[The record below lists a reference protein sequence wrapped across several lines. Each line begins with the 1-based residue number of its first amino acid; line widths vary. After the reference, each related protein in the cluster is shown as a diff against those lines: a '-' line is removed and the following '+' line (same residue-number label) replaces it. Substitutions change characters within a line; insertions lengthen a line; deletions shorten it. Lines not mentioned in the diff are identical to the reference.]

1 MKNLKTLAA
10 AAICLVAFPAITFS
24 QIPLKEVVIFATRYK
39 YLDEVGFK
47 GQPEPVKTLQAKAA
61 TYDIKDSPF
70 YQDDYENYFVSFYL
84 PEGKIL
90 AAYDKNGKL
99 LRTAEKY
106 KNIKLPTA
114 VTTAV
119 AGRFPNWS
127 ISNDTYLVNFYD
139 SGSKSKR
146 RYKLL
151 LENGDQRVKISTDEN
166 GKFY

>member
-1 MKNLKTLAA
+1 MKNLRILSLALV
-10 AAICLVAFPAITFS
+10 CLVAFPAISFS

-47 GQPEPVKTLQAKAA
+47 GQPQPVKKLQAAAA

-106 KNIKLPTA
+106 KNVKLPTA

-127 ISNDTYLVNFYD
+127 ISNDIYLVNFYD
-139 SGSKSKR
+139 TGNKSKR
-146 RYKLL
+146 RYKLML
-151 LENGDQRVKISTDEN
+151 KNGDL
-166 GKFY
+166 